1 MSGMHSDNYELARS
15 SAPQSIKDYGAFTDK
30 QWNYKTDSNGS
41 VYQAQNANVEFDL
54 SSIYQSDAYT
64 DVSDMYIVIPTCMVA
79 CVSAGTG
86 TLAVPTSGYG
96 LCTLKNNFQNLIH
109 SMELVLNG
117 RTIHDHQSFLN
128 VYSNFKMLSS
138 MSPSDLKS
146 NNTNFGMSPDL
157 DNHKSIRFATTA
169 FADATAGGASGYGI
183 YNNNAYQTSASFQQ
197 TLKQNDG
204 AGNEAIKQRTN
215 RVVDTT
221 PATAALQFNNLFGAT
236 GILTLANL
244 ASEYKPYY
252 TVNGNFMYWY
262 DYAVIN
268 LKYILDAVA
277 KIGLVKKADL
287 RLRMYVNT
295 GAVQITLNSPH
306 TANTTYKSF
315 KTSFANTCPFT
326 VNFLNGASDT
336 AGGFPTTATRITA
349 GLYIGSPPTTFNG
362 GGDSTIAIS
371 QQSNSLTQCRLY
383 YSNVKIDPNTET
395 AYINANRSKQIIYEK
410 IIFASVL
417 NVTSG
422 GLIDKTISSSILN
435 PIGLVI
441 IPFVSKAG
449 TSTLLSTA
457 LGFGQYESPWD
468 TAPSTN
474 GPLSLTDI
482 SVSLGGKK
490 IANEVLNYTYENFLH
505 QVSLAE
511 TLTSTDIG
519 LNCGLINQEF
529 WENGYR
535 VYFMDLARSRDVD
548 KDTPRE
554 LTVKARNNTAVPLDC
569 LMFLVY
575 LDKFNIDVVTGAI
588 VS

>member
-1 MSGMHSDNYELARS
+1 
-15 SAPQSIKDYGAFTDK
+15 
-30 QWNYKTDSNGS
+30 
-41 VYQAQNANVEFDL
+41 
-54 SSIYQSDAYT
+54 
-64 DVSDMYIVIPTCMVA
+64 
-79 CVSAGTG
+79 
-86 TLAVPTSGYG
+86 
-96 LCTLKNNFQNLIH
+96 
-109 SMELVLNG
+109 
-117 RTIHDHQSFLN
+117 
-128 VYSNFKMLSS
+128 
-138 MSPSDLKS
+138 
-146 NNTNFGMSPDL
+146 
-157 DNHKSIRFATTA
+157 
-169 FADATAGGASGYGI
+169 
-183 YNNNAYQTSASFQQ
+183 
-197 TLKQNDG
+197 
-204 AGNEAIKQRTN
+204 
-215 RVVDTT
+215 
-221 PATAALQFNNLFGAT
+221 
-236 GILTLANL
+236 
-244 ASEYKPYY
+244 
-252 TVNGNFMYWY
+252 
-262 DYAVIN
+262 

-295 GAVQITLNSPH
+295 GAVQVTIATPDN
-306 TANTTYKSF
+306 TTTTYKSF
-315 KTSFANTCPFT
+315 KSSFANTCPLT
-326 VNFLNGASDT
+326 VNYLNQTSAN
-336 AGGFPTTATRITA
+336 GGFAATATRITA

-362 GGDSTIAIS
+362 GGDSTITVS
-371 QQSNSLTQCRLY
+371 QLANSLTQCRLY

-410 IIFASVL
+410 LIFASVL
-417 NVTSG
+417 NVSSG

-435 PIGLVI
+435 PIGLI
-441 IPFVSKAG
+441 IVPFVSKAG
-449 TSTLLSTA
+449 TSTLLSAA
-457 LGFGQYESPWD
+457 LGFCQYESPWD
-468 TAPSTN
+468 TAPATN

-535 VYFMDLARSRDVD
+535 VYYMDLARSRDVD

-554 LTVKARNNTAVPLDC
+554 LTVKAKNNTQVPLDC

>member
-15 SAPQSIKDYGAFTDK
+15 LAPQSIKDYGAFTDK

-79 CVSAGTG
+79 ICSTDAGAV
-86 TLAVPTSGYG
+86 LANPTAGYN
-96 LCTLKNNFQNLIH
+96 LCTLKNNFQHLIH

-117 RTIHDHQSFLN
+117 KTIHDHQSFLN
-128 VYSNFKMLSS
+128 VYSHFKMLSS

-146 NNTNFGMSPDL
+146 NNTNFGMSPDV
-157 DNHKSIRFATTA
+157 DNHKSIRFLTTAAADTATT
-169 FADATAGGASGYGI
+169 SGYGVF
-183 YNNNAYQTSASFQQ
+183 NNVPFQTSATFQQ
-197 TLKQNDG
+197 TIKQNDG
-204 AGNEAIKQRTN
+204 AGNDSIKQRIN
-215 RVVDTT
+215 RIVDTT
-221 PATAALQFNNLFGAT
+221 PANAAASFNNLFGAG
-236 GILTLANL
+236 GIMTSANL
-244 ASEYKPYY
+244 GSEYKPYY
-252 TVNGNFMYWY
+252 TVQTNCMYWF

-268 LKYILDAVA
+268 LKYIIDAIA

-295 GAVQITLNSPH
+295 GAVQVTVASPNL
-306 TANTTYKSF
+306 TTTTYKSF
-315 KTSFANTCPFT
+315 KSSFANTCPFT
-326 VNFLNGASDT
+326 VNHITGTSANGGLPDT
-336 AGGFPTTATRITA
+336 CTKITA

-362 GGDSTIAIS
+362 GGSTTVAIS
-371 QQSNSLTQCRLY
+371 QVSNSLTQCRLY
-383 YSNVKIDPNTET
+383 YSNVKLDPNTET
-395 AYINANRSKQIIYEK
+395 QYINANRSKQIIYEK

-417 NVTSG
+417 GTSAG
-422 GLIDKTISSSILN
+422 SLIDKTISSSILN

-441 IPFVSKAG
+441 VPFVSKAA

-457 LGFGQYESPWD
+457 LGFAQYESPWD
-468 TAPSTN
+468 TAPATN

-505 QVSLAE
+505 QVALAE

-535 VYFMDLARSRDVD
+535 VYYMDLARSRDVD

-554 LTVKARNNTAVPLDC
+554 LTVKAKNNTQVPIDC

>member
-1 MSGMHSDNYELARS
+1 
-15 SAPQSIKDYGAFTDK
+15 
-30 QWNYKTDSNGS
+30 
-41 VYQAQNANVEFDL
+41 
-54 SSIYQSDAYT
+54 
-64 DVSDMYIVIPTCMVA
+64 MVA
-79 CVSAGTG
+79 CVSAGAA
-86 TLAVPTSGYG
+86 TLAAPTAGYN
-96 LCTLKNNFQNLIH
+96 LCTFKNNFQQLIH

-128 VYSNFKMLSS
+128 VYSHFKMLSS

-146 NNTNFGMSPDL
+146 NNTNFGMSPDV
-157 DNHKSIRFATTA
+157 DNHKSIRFSTA
-169 FADATAGGASGYGI
+169 AGADTSGLSGYGI
-183 YNNNAYQTSASFQQ
+183 VNNNPYQTSVSFQQ

-204 AGNEAIKQRTN
+204 AGNDAIKQRLN
-215 RVVDTT
+215 RLVDTT
-221 PATAALQFNNLFGAT
+221 TNSSFNNLFGTT
-236 GILTLANL
+236 GIMSLSNL
-244 ASEYKPYY
+244 NSEYKPYY
-252 TVNGNFMYWY
+252 TTNGNFMYWF

-295 GAVQITLNSPH
+295 GAVQVTITSPNL
-306 TANTTYKSF
+306 TTTTYKSF
-315 KTSFANTCPFT
+315 KTSFANTCPIT
-326 VNFLNGASDT
+326 VNYLNNTSAL
-336 AGGFPTTATRITA
+336 GGFAATADTITA
-349 GLYIGSPPTTFNG
+349 GLYIGSPPSTFNG
-362 GGDSTIAIS
+362 GGTNTIAIS
-371 QQSNSLTQCRLY
+371 QTANSLTQCRLY

-395 AYINANRSKQIIYEK
+395 QYINANRSKQIIYEK
-410 IIFASVL
+410 IIFASNL
-417 NVTSG
+417 NVPAG
-422 GLIDKTISSSILN
+422 GLMDKTISSSILN
-435 PIGLVI
+435 PIGLI
-441 IPFVSKAG
+441 IVPFISKAA
-449 TSTLLSTA
+449 TSTILSAA
-457 LGFGQYESPWD
+457 LGFCQYESPWD
-468 TAPSTN
+468 TAPATN

-529 WENGYR
+529 WENGFR
-535 VYFMDLARSRDVD
+535 VYYMDLARSRDVD

-554 LTVKARNNTAVPLDC
+554 LTVKAKNNTAVPLDC

>member
-15 SAPQSIKDYGAFTDK
+15 LAPQSIKDYGAFTDK

-79 CVSAGTG
+79 TVSAGATIG
-86 TLAVPTSGYG
+86 TAPTAGYG
-96 LCTLKNNFQNLIH
+96 LCSLKNNFQHLIH

-117 RTIHDHQSFLN
+117 KTIHDHQSFLN
-128 VYSNFKMLSS
+128 VYANFKMLSS

-146 NNTNFGMSPDL
+146 NNTNFGMSPDV
-157 DNHKSIRFATTA
+157 DNHKSMRFSTTA
-169 FADATAGGASGYGI
+169 PANDSGLSGYGI
-183 YNNNAYQTSASFQQ
+183 VNNNAYQTSASFQQ
-197 TLKQNDG
+197 TIPQNNG
-204 AGNEAIKQRTN
+204 KGNDAILQRVN

-221 PATAALQFNNLFGAT
+221 TNSSFNNLFGTT
-236 GILTLANL
+236 GIMSLSNL
-244 ASEYKPYY
+244 GSEYKPYY
-252 TVNGNFMYWY
+252 TVQSNCMYWF

-268 LKYILDAVA
+268 LKYIIDAIA

-295 GAVQITLNSPH
+295 GAVQVTVQGAGAAG
-306 TANTTYKSF
+306 TTTYKSF
-315 KTSFANTCPFT
+315 KTSFANTCPIT
-326 VNFLNGASDT
+326 VNYISDIVANGGMA
-336 AGGFPTTATRITA
+336 TTVTRITA
-349 GLYIGSPPTTFNG
+349 GLYIGSPPSTFNG
-362 GGDSTIAIS
+362 GGDSTITIS
-371 QQSNSLTQCRLY
+371 QISNPLTQCRLY
-383 YSNVKIDPNTET
+383 YSNVKLDPNTET
-395 AYINANRSKQIIYEK
+395 QYVNANRSKQIIYEK
-410 IIFASVL
+410 LIFASVL
-417 NVTSG
+417 SVSSG

-441 IPFVSKAG
+441 VPFVSKAG
-449 TSTLLSTA
+449 TSTLLAAS
-457 LGFGQYESPWD
+457 LGFAQYESPWD
-468 TAPSTN
+468 TAPATN

-529 WENGYR
+529 WENGCR
-535 VYFMDLARSRDVD
+535 IYFMDLARSRDVD

-554 LTVKARNNTAVPLDC
+554 LTVKAKNNTAVPIDC

>member
-15 SAPQSIKDYGAFTDK
+15 LAPQSIKDYGAFTDK
-30 QWNYKTDSNGS
+30 QWNYKPDSNGS

-79 CVSAGTG
+79 TVSAGAT
-86 TLAVPTSGYG
+86 TLAVPTAGYN
-96 LCTLKNNFQNLIH
+96 LCSLKNNFQNLIH

-117 RTIHDHQSFLN
+117 KTIHDHQSFLN
-128 VYSNFKMLSS
+128 VYSHFKMLSS

-146 NNTNFGMSPDL
+146 NNTNFGMSPDV
-157 DNHKSIRFATTA
+157 DNHKSIRFATA
-169 FADATAGGASGYGI
+169 AGADTSGLSGYGI
-183 YNNNAYQTSASFQQ
+183 TNNVPYQTSASFQQ

-204 AGNEAIKQRTN
+204 AGNDAIKQRIN

-221 PATAALQFNNLFGAT
+221 PTTAANSYNNLFGVT
-236 GILTLANL
+236 GIMNVSNL
-244 ASEYKPYY
+244 GAEYKPYY

-262 DYAVIN
+262 DYAIIN
-268 LKYILDAVA
+268 LKYILDSVA

-295 GAVQITLNSPH
+295 GAVQVTVASPNL
-306 TANTTYKSF
+306 TTTTYTAFKS
-315 KTSFANTCPFT
+315 SFANTCPIT
-326 VNFLNGASDT
+326 VNYLNQT
-336 AGGFPTTATRITA
+336 AANGGLPDTATRITA

-371 QQSNSLTQCRLY
+371 QQANTLTQCRLY
-383 YSNVKIDPNTET
+383 YSNIKLDPNTESQ
-395 AYINANRSKQIIYEK
+395 YINANRSKQIIYEK

-417 NVTSG
+417 NVPPG
-422 GLIDKTISSSILN
+422 GLMDKTISSSILN

-441 IPFVSKAG
+441 VPFVSKAG
-449 TSTLLSTA
+449 TSTLLTTA
-457 LGFGQYESPWD
+457 LGFCQYESPWD

-535 VYFMDLARSRDVD
+535 VYYMDLARSRDVD

>member
-79 CVSAGTG
+79 TASAGATIG
-86 TLAVPTSGYG
+86 PAPYSGFG
-96 LCTLKNNFQNLIH
+96 LCSLKNNFQHLIH

-117 RTIHDHQSFLN
+117 KTIHDHQSFLN
-128 VYSNFKMLSS
+128 VYANFKMLSS

-146 NNTNFGMSPDL
+146 NNTNFGMSPDV
-157 DNHKSIRFATTA
+157 DDHKSIRFRTTTP
-169 FADATAGGASGYGI
+169 ADDSGLSGYGI
-183 YNNNAYQTSASFQQ
+183 INNNPFQTSASFQQ
-197 TLKQNDG
+197 VIPQNNG
-204 AGNEAIKQRTN
+204 KGNDAILQRVN

-221 PATAALQFNNLFGAT
+221 ANSTFNNLFGAS
-236 GILTLANL
+236 GIMSLSNL
-244 ASEYKPYY
+244 GSEYKPYY
-252 TVNGNFMYWY
+252 TVQGNCMYWF
-262 DYAVIN
+262 DYAIIN
-268 LKYILDAVA
+268 LKYILDAIA
-277 KIGLVKKADL
+277 KIGLIKKADL

-295 GAVQITLNSPH
+295 GAVQIVDQQSA
-306 TANTTYKSF
+306 ANATTYKSF
-315 KTSFANTCPFT
+315 KSSFANTCPIT
-326 VNFLNGASDT
+326 VNYLTGTVA
-336 AGGFPTTATRITA
+336 AGGFATDTTRITA
-349 GLYIGSPPTTFNG
+349 GLYIGSPPATFNG
-362 GGDSTIAIS
+362 GGDTTITLS
-371 QQSNSLTQCRLY
+371 QVANQLTQCRLY
-383 YSNVKIDPNTET
+383 YSNVKLDPNTET

-410 IIFASVL
+410 LIFASVL
-417 NVTSG
+417 NVPSG
-422 GLIDKTISSSILN
+422 GLMDKTISSSILN

-441 IPFVSKAG
+441 VPFVSKAG
-449 TSTLLSTA
+449 TSSLLSTA
-457 LGFGQYESPWD
+457 LGFAQYESPWD

-535 VYFMDLARSRDVD
+535 VYYMDLARSRDVD

-554 LTVKARNNTAVPLDC
+554 LTVKAKNNTAVPLDC
-569 LMFLVY
+569 LIFLVY
-575 LDKFNIDVVTGAI
+575 IDKFNIDVVTGAI
-588 VS
+588 VA

>member
-15 SAPQSIKDYGAFTDK
+15 LAPQSIKDYGAFTDK

-79 CVSAGTG
+79 TASNGATIGT
-86 TLAVPTSGYG
+86 APTSGFG
-96 LCTLKNNFQNLIH
+96 LCSLKNNFQHLIH

-117 RTIHDHQSFLN
+117 KTIHDHQSFLN
-128 VYSNFKMLSS
+128 VYANFKMLSS

-146 NNTNFGMSPDL
+146 NNTNFGMSPDV
-157 DNHKSIRFATTA
+157 DNHKSIKFKTTA
-169 FADATAGGASGYGI
+169 PADDSGLSGYGI
-183 YNNNAYQTSASFQQ
+183 VNNNAYQTSASFQQ
-197 TLKQNDG
+197 TIPQNSG
-204 AGNEAIKQRTN
+204 KGNDAILQRVN

-221 PATAALQFNNLFGAT
+221 ANSTFNNLFGTT
-236 GILTLANL
+236 GIMSISNL
-244 ASEYKPYY
+244 GSEYKPYY
-252 TVNGNFMYWY
+252 TVQGNCMYWF
-262 DYAVIN
+262 DYAIIN
-268 LKYILDAVA
+268 LKYILDAIA

-295 GAVQITLNSPH
+295 GAVQITAQQSA
-306 TANTTYKSF
+306 ANVTTYKSF
-315 KTSFANTCPFT
+315 KSSFANTCPIT
-326 VNFLNGASDT
+326 VNYLTGAVA
-336 AGGFPTTATRITA
+336 AGGFATDTTRITA
-349 GLYIGSPPTTFNG
+349 GLYVGSPPSTFNG
-362 GGDSTIAIS
+362 GGDTTITIS
-371 QQSNSLTQCRLY
+371 QTANQLTQCRLY
-383 YSNVKIDPNTET
+383 YSNVKLDPNTET
-395 AYINANRSKQIIYEK
+395 QYINANRSKQIIYEK
-410 IIFASVL
+410 LIFASVL
-417 NVTSG
+417 NVPAG
-422 GLIDKTISSSILN
+422 GLMDKTISSSILN

-441 IPFVSKAG
+441 VPFVSKAG
-449 TSTLLSTA
+449 TSTLLAAA
-457 LGFGQYESPWD
+457 LGFAQYESPWD

-529 WENGYR
+529 WENGSR
-535 VYFMDLARSRDVD
+535 IYFMDLARSRDVD

-554 LTVKARNNTAVPLDC
+554 LTVKAKNNTAVPLDC

>member
-15 SAPQSIKDYGAFTDK
+15 LAPQSIKDYGAFTDK

-54 SSIYQSDAYT
+54 SSIYQSDGYT

-79 CVSAGTG
+79 CCSAGTG
-86 TLAVPTSGYG
+86 NLAVPTAGYG
-96 LCTLKNNFQNLIH
+96 LCTLKNNYQHLIH

-146 NNTNFGMSPDL
+146 NNTNFGFSPDL
-157 DNHKSIRFATTA
+157 DNHKSIRFSTSAP
-169 FADATAGGASGYGI
+169 ADASGGYGYGV

-197 TLKQNDG
+197 TIKQNDG
-204 AGNEAIKQRTN
+204 AGNDAIKQRTN

-221 PATAALQFNNLFGAT
+221 ASSAANSYNNLFGGY
-236 GILTLANL
+236 GIMSAANL
-244 ASEYKPYY
+244 ATEYKPYY
-252 TVNGNFMYWY
+252 TTNGNFMYWM
-262 DYAVIN
+262 DYGIIN

-295 GAVQITLNSPH
+295 GAVQVTVQSPN
-306 TANTTYKSF
+306 TTTTTYKSF
-315 KTSFANTCPFT
+315 KTSFANTCPIT
-326 VNFLNGASDT
+326 VNYLNGT
-336 AGGFPTTATRITA
+336 AANGGIPDTATRITA

-362 GGDSTIAIS
+362 GGDSTITIS
-371 QQSNSLTQCRLY
+371 QLSNSLTQCRMY
-383 YSNVKIDPNTET
+383 YSNVKLDPNTESQ
-395 AYINANRSKQIIYEK
+395 YINANRSKQIIYEK
-410 IIFASVL
+410 IIFASVIGAPA
-417 NVTSG
+417 G

-441 IPFVSKAG
+441 VPFVSKAS
-449 TSTLLSTA
+449 TSALLTAA
-457 LGFGQYESPWD
+457 LGFAQYESPWD
-468 TAPSTN
+468 TAPATN
-474 GPLSLTDI
+474 GPLSLTEI

-529 WENGYR
+529 WENGFR
-535 VYFMDLARSRDVD
+535 VYYMDLARSRDVD

-554 LTVKARNNTAVPLDC
+554 LTVKCRNNTAVPIDC

>member
-15 SAPQSIKDYGAFTDK
+15 LAPQSIKDYGAFTDK

-79 CVSAGTG
+79 VCSTDAGGILGAPSAG
-86 TLAVPTSGYG
+86 YN

-157 DNHKSIRFATTA
+157 DNHKSMRFFTA
-169 FADATAGGASGYGI
+169 SSTSDTSGYSGYGVV
-183 YNNNAYQTSASFQQ
+183 NNNPYQSSASFQQ
-197 TLKQNDG
+197 TKIQNDG
-204 AGNEAIKQRTN
+204 AGNDAIKQRIN
-215 RVVDTT
+215 RIVDTT
-221 PATAALQFNNLFGAT
+221 PATVATSFNNLFGT
-236 GILTLANL
+236 IGIMSSANL
-244 ASEYKPYY
+244 GSEYKPYY
-252 TVNGNFMYWY
+252 TVNSNFMYWF
-262 DYAVIN
+262 DYGVIN

-295 GAVQITLNSPH
+295 GAVQVTLTSPNL
-306 TANTTYKSF
+306 TTTTYKSF
-315 KTSFANTCPFT
+315 KTSFANTCPIT
-326 VNFLNGASDT
+326 VNYLNN
-336 AGGFPTTATRITA
+336 TATLGGLPDTCTKITA
-349 GLYIGSPPTTFNG
+349 GLYIGSAPSSFNG
-362 GGDSTIAIS
+362 GGSTTVANGGPLA
-371 QQSNSLTQCRLY
+371 NSLTQCRLY
-383 YSNVKIDPNTET
+383 YSNVKLDPNTET
-395 AYINANRSKQIIYEK
+395 QYITANRSKQIIYEK

-417 NVTSG
+417 NTSAG
-422 GLIDKTISSSILN
+422 GTIDKTISSSILN

-441 IPFVSKAG
+441 VPFISKAQ
-449 TSTLLSTA
+449 TSSLLSTA

-468 TAPSTN
+468 TAPNTN

-482 SVSLGGKK
+482 SVSLGG
-490 IANEVLNYTYENFLH
+490 
-505 QVSLAE
+505 
-511 TLTSTDIG
+511 
-519 LNCGLINQEF
+519 
-529 WENGYR
+529 
-535 VYFMDLARSRDVD
+535 
-548 KDTPRE
+548 
-554 LTVKARNNTAVPLDC
+554 
-569 LMFLVY
+569 
-575 LDKFNIDVVTGAI
+575 
-588 VS
+588 

>member
-15 SAPQSIKDYGAFTDK
+15 LAPQSIKDYGAFTDK

-86 TLAVPTSGYG
+86 TLAAPTAGFN
-96 LCTLKNNFQNLIH
+96 LCSLKNNFQHLIH

-128 VYSNFKMLSS
+128 VYSHFKMLSS

-146 NNTNFGMSPDL
+146 NNTNFGMSPDV
-157 DNHKSIRFATTA
+157 DNHKSIRFYTTA
-169 FADATAGGASGYGI
+169 AAAATGLCTSGYGVV
-183 YNNNAYQTSASFQQ
+183 NNNPYQTAATFQQ

-204 AGNEAIKQRTN
+204 AGNDAIKQRIS

-221 PATAALQFNNLFGAT
+221 ANSTFNNLFGTA
-236 GILTLANL
+236 GLMSLSNL
-244 ASEYKPYY
+244 NSEYKPYY
-252 TVNGNFMYWY
+252 TTNGNFMYWF
-262 DYAVIN
+262 DYAIIN

-295 GAVQITLNSPH
+295 GAVQVTISNPNL
-306 TANTTYKSF
+306 TTTIYSAF
-315 KTSFANTCPFT
+315 KTSFANTCPIT
-326 VNFLNGASDT
+326 VNYLNNTSAL
-336 AGGFPTTATRITA
+336 GGFAATADTITA
-349 GLYIGSPPTTFNG
+349 GLYIGSPPSTFNG
-362 GGDSTIAIS
+362 GGTNTIAIS
-371 QQSNSLTQCRLY
+371 QTSNSLTQCRLY

-417 NVTSG
+417 NTSAG

-441 IPFVSKAG
+441 VPFVSKAS

-457 LGFGQYESPWD
+457 LGFCQYESPWD
-468 TAPSTN
+468 TAPATN

-535 VYFMDLARSRDVD
+535 VYYMDLARSRDVD

-554 LTVKARNNTAVPLDC
+554 LTVKAKNNTAVPLDC

>member
-15 SAPQSIKDYGAFTDK
+15 LAPQSIKDYGAFTDK

-79 CVSAGTG
+79 CCSTDAGG
-86 TLAVPTSGYG
+86 LLAVPTAGYN
-96 LCTLKNNFQNLIH
+96 LCSLKNNFQHLIH

-128 VYSNFKMLSS
+128 VYSHFKMLSS

-146 NNTNFGMSPDL
+146 NNTNFGMSPDV
-157 DNHKSIRFATTA
+157 DNHKSIRFLTATP
-169 FADATAGGASGYGI
+169 ADASTTSGYGI
-183 YNNNAYQTSASFQQ
+183 FNNVPYQTSATFQQ
-197 TLKQNDG
+197 TKKQNDG
-204 AGNEAIKQRTN
+204 AGNDAIKQRIN
-215 RVVDTT
+215 RIVDTT
-221 PATAALQFNNLFGAT
+221 PTTAANQYNNLFGVT
-236 GILTLANL
+236 GILTAANL
-244 ASEYKPYY
+244 ASEYKPHFI
-252 TVNGNFMYWY
+252 TSGSFMYWF
-262 DYAVIN
+262 DYGIIN
-268 LKYILDAVA
+268 LKYILDAIA

-295 GAVQITLNSPH
+295 GAVQVTVN
-306 TANTTYKSF
+306 TANATTTTYKSF
-315 KTSFANTCPFT
+315 KSSFANTCPFT
-326 VNFLNGASDT
+326 VNHITGAAADGGLPDT
-336 AGGFPTTATRITA
+336 CTKITA
-349 GLYIGSPPTTFNG
+349 GLYIGTPPSTMNG
-362 GGDSTIAIS
+362 GGSTTVAVS
-371 QQSNSLTQCRLY
+371 QLQNPLTQCRLY
-383 YSNVKIDPNTET
+383 FSNVKIDPNTET

-417 NVTSG
+417 NVSAGTT
-422 GLIDKTISSSILN
+422 LDKTISSSILN

-554 LTVKARNNTAVPLDC
+554 LTVKAKNNTAVPLDC

>member
-15 SAPQSIKDYGAFTDK
+15 LAPQSVKDYGAFTDK

-79 CVSAGTG
+79 CVSTG
-86 TLAVPTSGYG
+86 TTTVAAPTAGYN
-96 LCTLKNNFQNLIH
+96 LCSLKNNFQNLIH

-128 VYSNFKMLSS
+128 VYSHFKMLSS

-146 NNTNFGMSPDL
+146 NNTNFGMSPDV
-157 DNHKSIRFATTA
+157 DNHKSIRFSTA
-169 FADATAGGASGYGI
+169 AGGTTSGLSGYGVV
-183 YNNNAYQTSASFQQ
+183 NNNPYQTAATAQQ

-204 AGNEAIKQRTN
+204 AGNDAIKQRIN
-215 RVVDTT
+215 RVVDS
-221 PATAALQFNNLFGAT
+221 TANSSFNNLFGSS
-236 GILTLANL
+236 GIMTLANIQ
-244 ASEYKPYY
+244 AEYKPVY

-262 DYAVIN
+262 DYGIIN
-268 LKYILDAVA
+268 LKYILDAIA

-295 GAVQITLNSPH
+295 GAVQVTIASPNL
-306 TANTTYKSF
+306 TTTTYTAFKS
-315 KTSFANTCPFT
+315 SFANTCPIT
-326 VNFLNGASDT
+326 VNYLNNTSAL
-336 AGGFPTTATRITA
+336 GGFATLADTITA

-362 GGDSTIAIS
+362 GGAYTIAIS

-383 YSNVKIDPNTET
+383 YSNVKIDPNTEDQ
-395 AYINANRSKQIIYEK
+395 YINANRSKQIIYEK

-417 NVTSG
+417 NVPSG
-422 GLIDKTISSSILN
+422 GLLDKTISSSILN
-435 PIGLVI
+435 PIGLIMV
-441 IPFVSKAG
+441 PFVSKAG
-449 TSTLLSTA
+449 TSTLLSAA
-457 LGFGQYESPWD
+457 LGFAQYESPWD
-468 TAPSTN
+468 TAPATN

-529 WENGYR
+529 WENGFR
-535 VYFMDLARSRDVD
+535 VYYMDLARSRDVD

-554 LTVKARNNTAVPLDC
+554 LTVKAKNNTAVPLDC

-575 LDKFNIDVVTGAI
+575 LDTFNIDVVTGAI

>member
-1 MSGMHSDNYELARS
+1 
-15 SAPQSIKDYGAFTDK
+15 
-30 QWNYKTDSNGS
+30 
-41 VYQAQNANVEFDL
+41 
-54 SSIYQSDAYT
+54 
-64 DVSDMYIVIPTCMVA
+64 
-79 CVSAGTG
+79 
-86 TLAVPTSGYG
+86 
-96 LCTLKNNFQNLIH
+96 
-109 SMELVLNG
+109 
-117 RTIHDHQSFLN
+117 
-128 VYSNFKMLSS
+128 MLSS

-157 DNHKSIRFATTA
+157 DNHKSIRFSIAAPATGT
-169 FADATAGGASGYGI
+169 TTSGYGV
-183 YNNNAYQTSASFQQ
+183 YNNNPYQTSFVQ
-197 TLKQNDG
+197 TIKQNDG
-204 AGNEAIKQRTN
+204 KGNDALLQRIN

-221 PATAALQFNNLFGAT
+221 PTTAANSYNNLFGTT
-236 GILTLANL
+236 GIMSTANIS
-244 ASEYKPYY
+244 SEYKPYY
-252 TVNGNFMYWY
+252 TVNGNYMYWY
-262 DYAVIN
+262 DYAIIN

-295 GAVQITLNSPH
+295 GAVQVSVDTPNTL
-306 TANTTYKSF
+306 TTTYTAFKS
-315 KTSFANTCPFT
+315 SFANTCPFT
-326 VNFLNGASDT
+326 VNALTGTSAN
-336 AGGFPTTATRITA
+336 GGFPANTTKLTA
-349 GLYIGSPPTTFNG
+349 GLYIGGPPSTMNG
-362 GGDSTIAIS
+362 GGTTTVAVS
-371 QQSNSLTQCRLY
+371 QQSNPLTQCRLY

-395 AYINANRSKQIIYEK
+395 AYVNANRSKQIIYEK

-417 NVTSG
+417 NVPSG
-422 GLIDKTISSSILN
+422 GLMDKTISSSIVN

-535 VYFMDLARSRDVD
+535 VYFMDLERSRDVD

-554 LTVKARNNTAVPLDC
+554 LTVKAKNNTAVPLDC

>member
-15 SAPQSIKDYGAFTDK
+15 LAPQSIKDYGAFTDK

-54 SSIYQSDAYT
+54 SSIYQSDGYT

-79 CVSAGTG
+79 TASNGATIGT
-86 TLAVPTSGYG
+86 APTSGFA
-96 LCTLKNNFQNLIH
+96 LCSLKNNFQNLIH

-128 VYSNFKMLSS
+128 IYANFKMLSS
-138 MSPSDLKS
+138 MAPSDLKS
-146 NNTNFGMSPDL
+146 NNTNFGMSPDV
-157 DNHKSIRFATTA
+157 DNHKSIRFKTTA
-169 FADATAGGASGYGI
+169 PADDSGLSGYGVT
-183 YNNNAYQTSASFQQ
+183 NNNAFQTSASFQQ
-197 TLKQNDG
+197 TIAQNNG
-204 AGNEAIKQRTN
+204 AGNDAIKQRMN

-221 PATAALQFNNLFGAT
+221 TNSSFNNLFGST
-236 GILTLANL
+236 GIMTAANL
-244 ASEYKPYY
+244 YTEYKPYY
-252 TVNGNFMYWY
+252 TVNGNCMYWF

-268 LKYILDAVA
+268 LKYILDAIA
-277 KIGLVKKADL
+277 KIGLIKKADL

-295 GAVQITLNSPH
+295 GAVQVTVQQSA
-306 TANTTYKSF
+306 ANVTTYKSF
-315 KTSFANTCPFT
+315 KSSFANTCPIT
-326 VNFLNGASDT
+326 VNYLTGTVAL
-336 AGGFPTTATRITA
+336 GGFATDTTRITA
-349 GLYIGSPPTTFNG
+349 GLYVGSPPTTFNG
-362 GGDSTIAIS
+362 GGDTTITIS
-371 QQSNSLTQCRLY
+371 QLSNQLTQCRLY
-383 YSNVKIDPNTET
+383 YSNVKLDPNTESQ
-395 AYINANRSKQIIYEK
+395 YINANRSKQIIYEK
-410 IIFASVL
+410 IIFASVIGAPA
-417 NVTSG
+417 G

-441 IPFVSKAG
+441 VPFVSKAS
-449 TSTLLSTA
+449 TSALLTAA
-457 LGFGQYESPWD
+457 LGFAQYESPWD
-468 TAPSTN
+468 TAPATN
-474 GPLSLTDI
+474 GPLSLTEI

-529 WENGYR
+529 WENGCR
-535 VYFMDLARSRDVD
+535 IYFMDLARSRDVD

-554 LTVKARNNTAVPLDC
+554 LTVKCRNNTAVPIDC

>member
-15 SAPQSIKDYGAFTDK
+15 LAPQSVKDYSAFTDK

-54 SSIYQSDAYT
+54 SSIYQSDGYT
-64 DVSDMYIVIPTCMVA
+64 DVSDMYIVMPLCMVA
-79 CVSAGTG
+79 CCSAGTG
-86 TLAVPTSGYG
+86 TLAVPTAGYSI
-96 LCTLKNNFQNLIH
+96 CSLKNNFQNLIH

-128 VYSNFKMLSS
+128 VYANFKMLSS
-138 MSPSDLKS
+138 MSPADLKANS
-146 NNTNFGMSPDL
+146 TSFGMSPDV
-157 DNHKSIRFATTA
+157 DNHKSIRFKIDTP
-169 FADATAGGASGYGI
+169 ADASALSGFGVT
-183 YNNNAYQTSASFQQ
+183 NNNPFQTAASFQQ
-197 TLKQNDG
+197 TIKQNDG
-204 AGNEAIKQRTN
+204 AGNDAIKQRIN

-221 PATAALQFNNLFGAT
+221 PATAAASFNNLFGAT
-236 GILTLANL
+236 GIMSVSQLGT
-244 ASEYKPYY
+244 EYKPYY
-252 TVNGNFMYWY
+252 TVNGNFMYWM
-262 DYAVIN
+262 DYGIIN

-295 GAVQITLNSPH
+295 GAVQVTVQAPN
-306 TANTTYKSF
+306 TVNTTYKSF
-315 KTSFANTCPFT
+315 KTSFANTCPIT
-326 VNFLNGASDT
+326 VNHLTGTAANGGIPD
-336 AGGFPTTATRITA
+336 TATRITA

-371 QQSNSLTQCRLY
+371 QLSNSLTQCRMY
-383 YSNVKIDPNTET
+383 YSNVKLDPNTEST
-395 AYINANRSKQIIYEK
+395 YINANRSKQIIYEK
-410 IIFASVL
+410 IIFASVIGA
-417 NVTSG
+417 SAG
-422 GLIDKTISSSILN
+422 GLIDKTITSSVLN
-435 PIGLVI
+435 PIGLILV
-441 IPFVSKAG
+441 PFVAKSA
-449 TSTLLSTA
+449 TSALLTAA
-457 LGFGQYESPWD
+457 LGFAQYESPWD
-468 TAPSTN
+468 TAPATN
-474 GPLSLTDI
+474 GPLSLTEI

-529 WENGYR
+529 WENGCRIY
-535 VYFMDLARSRDVD
+535 YMDLARSRDVD

-554 LTVKARNNTAVPLDC
+554 LTVKCRNNTAVPIDC